1 MKKSTLIVIISLIV
15 AVILFISGVM
25 LDGLTE
31 LKNAYHQDDLNIS
44 LPFVKTKDVKRQFE
58 NIKNLDIEASTGNF
72 EIVE

>member
-44 LPFVKTKDVKRQFE
+44 LPFVKT
-58 NIKNLDIEASTGNF
+58 
-72 EIVE
+72 